1 MGSLKS
7 LAGETV
13 VYGGGTIL
21 VRLLNWLLMP
31 YYIRTMSEIQYG
43 YITEIYGYIAIFLV
57 ILTYGFETTF
67 FRFSKNDNYK
77 GVFTTGFLSII
88 FTSTVFLVFL
98 FFLLKNVQL
107 SNHYASYNELVWL
120 AALIVAFDAV
130 SALIFAKLRYCG
142 KSVRF
147 ALIRLLNVLI
157 LIFFNLF
164 FLLICPYLLKTHSDH
179 FISRF
184 ITGFYKENQEAYY
197 VLFSNLIA
205 SICVLIILLK
215 DIKGIII
222 DFDFSLLKRMY
233 KYSFPILI
241 VGITGMINQSIDK
254 TLLPR
259 LIGGDEGYRMVAL
272 YGANFKIGVL
282 MAMFTQSFRMAFEPF
297 FFKYSQSSQD
307 KSIYSTILNYF
318 VLFGLL
324 IFIGVTFFIDI
335 INLILVPEY
344 KEANGVIPLVLIAQ
358 LLSGIYFTLSVWY
371 KVSDKTIYGAYIG
384 IIGTS
389 ITLISNLILIPILG
403 YYGCAIS
410 GILCFASM
418 VVFSIMWSN
427 KYYKIN
433 YDWSKI
439 TKYIVFTAFLY
450 VLGIYIIPALLSFIT
465 ALNHTILKI
474 SLFILRFG
482 LIVVFLWTIYVFDL
496 KKILKIK
503 NVSTN

>member
-31 YYIRTMSEIQYG
+31 YYIRTMSNIQYG

-57 ILTYGFETTF
+57 VLTYGFETTF

-77 GVFTTGFLSII
+77 GVFTTGFLSILT
-88 FTSTVFLVFL
+88 TSSVFIVFL
-98 FFLLKNVQL
+98 FFLLKNIKLSDQL
-107 SNHYASYNELVWL
+107 ESYNELIWL
-120 AALIVAFDAV
+120 AGLIVAFDAV
-130 SALIFAKLRYCG
+130 SALIFAKLRYLG
-142 KSVRF
+142 KSIRF
-147 ALIRLLNVLI
+147 AIIKLLNVLI
-157 LIFFNLF
+157 LIFFNIF
-164 FLLICPYLLKTHSDH
+164 FLLVCPYLLKNYTESV
-179 FISRF
+179 FSNLVNS
-184 ITGFYKENQEAYY
+184 FYRDNQEAYY

-205 SICVLIILLK
+205 SVFILIILLK
-215 DIKGIII
+215 DIKGVIKG
-222 DFDFSLLKRMY
+222 FDFSLLKRMY

-254 TLLPR
+254 ALLPR
-259 LIGGDEGYRMVAL
+259 LIGGDEGYKMVAL

-297 FFKYSQSSQD
+297 FFKHSQSSQD
-307 KSIYSTILNYF
+307 NSIYSTILNYF

-324 IFIGVTFFIDI
+324 IFIGVTFFMDI

-344 KEANGVIPLVLIAQ
+344 TKANGVIPLVLIAQ

-371 KVSDKTIYGAYIG
+371 KVSDKTIYGAYMG
-384 IIGTS
+384 VIGTTV
-389 ITLISNLILIPILG
+389 TLLSNLILIPIIG

-410 GILCFASM
+410 GLLCFASM
-418 VVFSIMWSN
+418 VVFSIIWGN
-427 KYYKIN
+427 KYYKID
-433 YDWSKI
+433 YDWLRI
-439 TKYIVFTAFLY
+439 LKYVVFTALLY
-450 VLGIYIIPALLSFIT
+450 FLGIYIIPYIFHVITPLTGPLYNIALFL
-465 ALNHTILKI
+465 
-474 SLFILRFG
+474 LRFG
-482 LIVVFLWTIYVFDL
+482 LIVVFLWTIYVLEF
-496 KKILKIK
+496 KKLIKIK

>member
-13 VYGGGTIL
+13 IYGGGTIL

-31 YYIRTMSEIQYG
+31 YYIRTMSDIQYG

-77 GVFTTGFLSII
+77 GVFTTGFISILS
-88 FTSTVFLVFL
+88 TSSIFLVFL
-98 FFLLKNVQL
+98 FFLLKNVNL
-107 SNHYASYNELVWL
+107 STHYKGYNDLIWL

-164 FLLICPYLLKTHSDH
+164 FLLICPYLVKNHSEY
-179 FISRF
+179 FFTRF
-184 ITGFYKENQEAYY
+184 ILFFFKDNQEAYY

-205 SICVLIILLK
+205 SVGVLIILLK
-215 DIKGIII
+215 DIKGIIVA
-222 DFDFSLLKRMY
+222 FDFSLLKRMY

-259 LIGGDEGYRMVAL
+259 LIGGDEGYKMVAL

-297 FFKYSQSSQD
+297 FFKHSQSSQD
-307 KSIYSTILNYF
+307 ISIYSTILNYF

-371 KVSDKTIYGAYIG
+371 KVSDKTIYGAYMG

-389 ITLISNLILIPILG
+389 ITIISNLILIPIIG

-410 GILCFASM
+410 GVLCFSSM
-418 VVFSIMWSN
+418 VIFSIIWGN
-427 KYYKIN
+427 KFYKIN
-433 YDWSKI
+433 YDWYKI
-439 TKYIVFTAFLY
+439 IKYVLFTAVLY
-450 VLGIYIIPALLSFIT
+450 VLGIHFIPNLLAHFTVI
-465 ALNHTILKI
+465 NHTILNI
-474 SLFILRFG
+474 TLFLLRFG
-482 LIVVFLWTIYVFDL
+482 LIVVFLWTIYVYEF
-496 KKILKIK
+496 KKLIKIR